1 MCWLLPPLTEWA
13 CDGECFV
20 NDDAYGKTLVNLAG
34 SDEDK
39 RVEYTI
45 TVRNKA
51 TNSAVWED
59 VILSD
64 YPDYTYKF
72 TRVLLTSLDT
82 NLQQNV
88 LQAVGVQD
96 GDAAPA

>member
-1 MCWLLPPLTEWA
+1 M
-13 CDGECFV
+13 
-20 NDDAYGKTLVNLAG
+20 
-34 SDEDK
+34 
-39 RVEYTI
+39 
-45 TVRNKA
+45 RNKA

-96 GDAAPA
+96 GDASPAQLHKPPVGKLVEHPGDHLAG